1 MHSHIGCAVKT
12 ARINGRTL
20 KQALE
25 STQANHRFGNFSST
39 EWVDVC
45 PKCDAY
51 ALGGEFT
58 HPWPFLCHDGV
69 MRTVADFDADRDE
82 YISGNMEFAG
92 FKFSE
97 SALESAIAI
106 CQLEDPATGSVEKVG
121 SKIGKES
128 SDAELL
134 KFSELVCEW
143 GRGQRVWANLQ
154 RHHKSDAELAQAYGD
169 WFRIAREAS
178 GEDAAI
184 EPGINIKGLGVSFAS
199 KHLRMLDPDRF
210 AVLDEVLSDGLGFA
224 LNPKGYKLF
233 MQLLQDFSKQNHI
246 KHSLAELESGLFILV
261 RQQVRSQ

>member
-51 ALGGEFT
+51 GLGGEFT

-97 SALESAIAI
+97 SALQSAIFI
-106 CQLEDPATGSVEKVG
+106 CQIEDP
-121 SKIGKES
+121 
-128 SDAELL
+128 
-134 KFSELVCEW
+134 
-143 GRGQRVWANLQ
+143 
-154 RHHKSDAELAQAYGD
+154 
-169 WFRIAREAS
+169 
-178 GEDAAI
+178 AI